1 MKGLTTNFS
10 LRNGRFNLLEG
21 VEKVRD
27 DMNFYCKFDKRRT
40 YLSDYGKN
48 SLTLLH
54 SLEQKPISYLQ
65 KNSTLLLGML
75 KKELHK
81 YVPGVTVKNIDVGYF
96 PENRRHFMVEID
108 YKVVL
113 ADKTEVEDVIF
124 V

>member
-1 MKGLTTNFS
+1 MKGLATNFN
-10 LRNGRFNLLEG
+10 LHKGRFVLLEG

-27 DMNFYCKFDKRRT
+27 DVNFYCRFNKRRT

-54 SLEQKPISYLQ
+54 SLEQKPVSYLQ

-81 YVPGVTVKNIDVGYF
+81 YVPGVKVRNIDVGYF
-96 PENRRHFMVEID
+96 PENRRHFMIEIE
-108 YKVVL
+108 YMAVL
-113 ADKTEVEDVIF
+113 KDKT
-124 V
+124 